1 MIVEP
6 FKAEHLDTMDLQPA
20 QKDALSFIPAKQYKA
35 LEGPTAF
42 SLFAN
47 GECVA
52 CVGAV
57 EAWPNRAQVW
67 TLISGKAGK
76 HMKSITGAIKRM
88 LTIAPWRR
96 IEAQVDCDFAQGHRW
111 MRMLGFSMEVER
123 MTAYLPDGR
132 DAAQYVRLR

>member
-6 FKAEHLDTMDLQPA
+6 FKAEHLEGIELQPA
-20 QKDALSFIPAKQYKA
+20 QKDALHWIPAEQYKA

-42 SLFAN
+42 SLFSD

-57 EAWPNRAQVW
+57 EMWQGRAQVW
-67 TLISGKAGK
+67 TIVSNRAGK
-76 HMKSITGAIKRM
+76 DMKSVTKVIKRM

-96 IEAQVDCDFAQGHRW
+96 IEATVDCEFEQGHRW
-111 MRMLGFSMEVER
+111 MRLLGFTLEIER
-123 MTAYLPDGR
+123 MVAYLPDGR
-132 DAAQYVRLR
+132 DAAQYVRIR